1 MLESGIGL
9 GRASGFC
16 EALSGPERRASG
28 STAESGHGSTWSRG
42 REELG
47 SSWRKRG
54 RAVRSRL
61 MVRKVGEEAGEGP
74 AINVAAVS
82 FN

>member
-9 GRASGFC
+9 GRASGFR

-42 REELG
+42 REESG

-54 RAVRSRL
+54 RVVRSFD
-61 MVRKVGEEAGEGP
+61 GEKSRGGGRRRTRH
-74 AINVAAVS
+74 
-82 FN
+82 